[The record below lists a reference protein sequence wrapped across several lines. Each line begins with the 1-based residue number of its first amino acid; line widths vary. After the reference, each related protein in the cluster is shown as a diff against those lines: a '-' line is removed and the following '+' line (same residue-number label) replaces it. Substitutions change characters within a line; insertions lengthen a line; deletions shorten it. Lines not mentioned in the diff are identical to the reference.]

1 MDSYDVVI
9 VGAGIVGCS
18 AARHLASDHDVLVL
32 DEDQVAAGTTARASG
47 LVSPEYD
54 LNGHLDAAK
63 YASDRIWD
71 LDGTGH
77 FSVAEGPGVSLVR
90 SPDVETDRE
99 MVVRAREAGFDASF
113 HAIDE
118 VADRLPDAFDRSE
131 FAAVG
136 IYEDVGF
143 VDPYTFATTLQ
154 RVAEADG
161 AEFRTGVQVEGVT
174 TDGVGTGADTAVS
187 GVDTDDGHVAADHV
201 VVAAGWRTRDLVSE
215 HVALPVRP
223 FRYQTATL
231 EVGFDV
237 SSFPV
242 AWEHDT
248 LLYWRRDLNGD
259 LHVGGQPYFVDDP
272 GSLRTQVRSS
282 FVDALASDLPRYLP
296 AVDSARVVSEDTCP
310 IGDAATPDG
319 RPIVDAPADGRDG
332 LVVATGMHG
341 FGIMLAPLA
350 GGAVR
355 AHVTDESAPFD
366 TDPYRLARFDD
377 RSTAFGSSYI
387 D

>member
-18 AARHLASDHDVLVL
+18 VARHLAPDHDVLVI

-47 LVSPEYD
+47 LVSPEAD
-54 LNGHLDAAK
+54 LNSHLDAAK
-63 YASDRIWD
+63 YASDRIWA

-77 FSVAEGPGVSLVR
+77 FTVSEGPGVSLVR
-90 SPDVETDRE
+90 SADVETDRA
-99 MVVRAREAGFDASF
+99 MVERAQNAGFEASF
-113 HAIDE
+113 HDAAE
-118 VADRLPDAFDRSE
+118 VADRLPDAFDLAA

-143 VDPYTFATTLQ
+143 VDPYTYATTLQ
-154 RVAEADG
+154 GEAEADG
-161 AEFRTGVQVEGVT
+161 AEFRTGVRVDGVT
-174 TDGVGTGADTAVS
+174 TDGAVT
-187 GVDTDDGHVAADHV
+187 GVDTAEGHVAADHV

-231 EVGFDV
+231 EVDV
-237 SSFPV
+237 DVADFPV
-242 AWEHDT
+242 AWEHGT

-272 GSLRTQVRSS
+272 GSLRTQVRPS
-282 FVDALASDLPRYLP
+282 FMDALAQDLPRYLP
-296 AVDSARVVSEDTCP
+296 AVDTARVVSEDTCP

-319 RPIVDAPADGRDG
+319 RPIVDAPADGPDG

-355 AHVTDESAPFD
+355 SLLTGESVPFD
-366 TDPYRLARFDD
+366 IDPYRVSRFDD
-377 RSTAFGSSYI
+377 RSPTFGSSYI

>member
-18 AARHLASDHDVLVL
+18 VARHLASDHDVLVI

-63 YASDRIWD
+63 YASERIWN

-77 FSVAEGPGVSLVR
+77 FTVSEGPGLSLVR
-90 SPDVETDRE
+90 ADEVETDRDRVE
-99 MVVRAREAGFDASF
+99 RAQAAGFDASF
-113 HAIDE
+113 HEVDE
-118 VADRLPDAFDRSE
+118 VADRLPDAFDLGS

-143 VDPYTFATTLQ
+143 VDPYTYARTLQ
-154 RVAEADG
+154 GEAEADG
-161 AEFRTGVQVEGVT
+161 AEFRTGVRVEGVT
-174 TDGVGTGADTAVS
+174 ADGAVT
-187 GVDTDDGHVAADHV
+187 GVDTVDGHVAADHV
-201 VVAAGWRTRDLVSE
+201 VVAAGWRTRDLIAE
-215 HVALPVRP
+215 HVAIPVRP

-231 EVGFDV
+231 EVDVDV
-237 SSFPV
+237 SDFPV
-242 AWEHDT
+242 AWEHET

-272 GSLRTQVRSS
+272 GSLRTQVRPS
-282 FVDALASDLPRYLP
+282 FMEALAQDLPRYLP
-296 AVDSARVVSEDTCP
+296 AVDTARVVAEDTCP

-319 RPIVDAPADGRDG
+319 RPIVDAPADGPDG

-355 AHVTDESAPFD
+355 SLVTGESVPFD
-366 TDPYRLARFDD
+366 IDPYRVSRFDD
-377 RSTAFGSSYI
+377 RSTTFGSSYI

>member
-1 MDSYDVVI
+1 MESYDVVI

-18 AARHLASDHDVLVL
+18 VAHHLAPDHDVLVL
-32 DEDQVAAGTTARASG
+32 DEDQVAGGTTARASG

-54 LNGHLDAAK
+54 LNAHLDAAT
-63 YASDRIWD
+63 YASEQIWD

-77 FSVAEGPGVSLVR
+77 FTVSEGPGVSLVR
-90 SPDVETDRE
+90 EAAVETDRE
-99 MVVRAREAGFDASF
+99 MVERARNAGFDATF
-113 HAIDE
+113 LDIDAA
-118 VADRLPDAFDRSE
+118 ADRLPDAFDLSE

-136 IYEDVGF
+136 LFEDVGF
-143 VDPYTFATTLQ
+143 VDPYTYATTLQ
-154 RVAEADG
+154 AEAESAG
-161 AEFRTGVQVEGVT
+161 AEFRTGVRVERVTTAGGVT
-174 TDGVGTGADTAVS
+174 
-187 GVDTDDGHVAADHV
+187 GVDTDDGPIAADSV
-201 VVAAGWRTRDLVSE
+201 VVAAGWRTRELVSE
-215 HVALPVRP
+215 HVAMPVRP

-231 EVGFDV
+231 EVDV
-237 SSFPV
+237 DVETFPV
-242 AWEHDT
+242 AWEHET

-272 GSLRTQVRSS
+272 GSMRTQVRPS
-282 FVDALASDLPRYLP
+282 FREALATDLPRYLSD
-296 AVDSARVVSEDTCP
+296 VETARIVSEDTCP

-319 RPIVDAPADGRDG
+319 LPIVDAPSEGPAG

-355 AHVTDESAPFD
+355 AIVTGEPAPFD
-366 TDPYRLARFDD
+366 LDPYRLDRFDD
-377 RSTAFGSSYI
+377 RTTAFGSSYI